1 METED
6 RVLVNWFVKI
16 LPITNT
22 TMVLLKQQN
31 TVVRCNQK
39 QVKTLP

>member
-1 METED
+1 MEIGD
-6 RVLVNWFVKI
+6 RVLMDWFVKI

-22 TMVLLKQQN
+22 TMVILRQQN
-31 TVVRCNQK
+31 TSIGRNPK